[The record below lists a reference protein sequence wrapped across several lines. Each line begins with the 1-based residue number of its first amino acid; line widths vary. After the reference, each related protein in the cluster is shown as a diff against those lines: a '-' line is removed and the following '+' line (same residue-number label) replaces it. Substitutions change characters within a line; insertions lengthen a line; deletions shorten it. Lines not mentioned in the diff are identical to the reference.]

1 MNEDIYQM
9 IDTLHAR
16 LDDVRA
22 AVDSLESD
30 APGFAKR
37 LDKLDDSLYLLQLDL
52 EKHAKSP
59 LQENEPSPSAEEDN
73 VEQAPKA
80 SASESDEDNESFLSD
95 KAKDNLKDAGKTMA
109 GIYRDGK
116 EVVSELSGT
125 IQVQVVL
132 LHLSE
137 ANCFGANSAPRIW
150 HFRKERRPAVAF
162 LTCLELT
169 T

>member
-22 AVDSLESD
+22 AVGSLESD

-59 LQENEPSPSAEEDN
+59 LQENEFSPSAEEDN
-73 VEQAPKA
+73 VEQASKA
-80 SASESDEDNESFLSD
+80 SALESDEDNESFLSD

-125 IQVQVVL
+125 MNEIKGL
-132 LHLSE
+132 
-137 ANCFGANSAPRIW
+137 FK
-150 HFRKERRPAVAF
+150 FK
-162 LTCLELT
+162 
-169 T
+169 

>member
-22 AVDSLESD
+22 AVDSLDSD
-30 APGFAKR
+30 APGYAKR

-52 EKHAKSP
+52 EKHAESA
-59 LQENEPSPSAEEDN
+59 LQEEQPSLSVEEDDD
-73 VEQAPKA
+73 VEQVSKA
-80 SASESDEDNESFLSD
+80 SSPETDDEEGFLSD

-125 IQVQVVL
+125 MNEIKGL
-132 LHLSE
+132 
-137 ANCFGANSAPRIW
+137 FK
-150 HFRKERRPAVAF
+150 FK
-162 LTCLELT
+162 
-169 T
+169 

>member
-22 AVDSLESD
+22 AVDSLDSD
-30 APGFAKR
+30 APGYAKR

-52 EKHAKSP
+52 EKHAESV
-59 LQENEPSPSAEEDN
+59 LQEEEISSPAEKDDD
-73 VEQAPKA
+73 VEQVSKA
-80 SASESDEDNESFLSD
+80 SSSESDDEEGLLSD
-95 KAKDNLKDAGKTMA
+95 KAKGNLKDAGKTMA

-125 IQVQVVL
+125 MNEIKGL
-132 LHLSE
+132 
-137 ANCFGANSAPRIW
+137 FK
-150 HFRKERRPAVAF
+150 FK
-162 LTCLELT
+162 
-169 T
+169 

>member
-22 AVDSLESD
+22 AVDSLDSD
-30 APGFAKR
+30 APGYAKR

-52 EKHAKSP
+52 EKHAESA
-59 LQENEPSPSAEEDN
+59 LREEEPSSSAEEDDN
-73 VEQAPKA
+73 VEQASKT
-80 SASESDEDNESFLSD
+80 SASEADDEEGFLSD

-125 IQVQVVL
+125 M
-132 LHLSE
+132 
-137 ANCFGANSAPRIW
+137 N
-150 HFRKERRPAVAF
+150 
-162 LTCLELT
+162 ELRGLFKFK
-169 T
+169 

>member
-22 AVDSLESD
+22 AVDSLDSD
-30 APGFAKR
+30 APGYAKR

-52 EKHAKSP
+52 EKHAESA
-59 LQENEPSPSAEEDN
+59 LQEEQPSLSVEEDDD
-73 VEQAPKA
+73 VEQVSKA
-80 SASESDEDNESFLSD
+80 SSPETDDEEGFLSD

-125 IQVQVVL
+125 MNKIKGL
-132 LHLSE
+132 
-137 ANCFGANSAPRIW
+137 FK
-150 HFRKERRPAVAF
+150 FK
-162 LTCLELT
+162 
-169 T
+169 

>member
-22 AVDSLESD
+22 AVDSLDSD
-30 APGFAKR
+30 APGYAKR

-52 EKHAKSP
+52 EKHAESV
-59 LQENEPSPSAEEDN
+59 LQEEEISSPAEKDDD
-73 VEQAPKA
+73 VEQVSKVSSP
-80 SASESDEDNESFLSD
+80 ETDDEEGFLSD

-125 IQVQVVL
+125 MNEIKGL
-132 LHLSE
+132 
-137 ANCFGANSAPRIW
+137 FK
-150 HFRKERRPAVAF
+150 FK
-162 LTCLELT
+162 
-169 T
+169 

>member
-22 AVDSLESD
+22 AVDSLDSD
-30 APGFAKR
+30 APGYAKR

-52 EKHAKSP
+52 EKHAESA
-59 LQENEPSPSAEEDN
+59 LQEEQPGLSVEEDDD
-73 VEQAPKA
+73 VEQVSKA
-80 SASESDEDNESFLSD
+80 SSPETDDEEGFLSD

-125 IQVQVVL
+125 MNEIKGL
-132 LHLSE
+132 
-137 ANCFGANSAPRIW
+137 FK
-150 HFRKERRPAVAF
+150 FK
-162 LTCLELT
+162 
-169 T
+169 

>member
-22 AVDSLESD
+22 AVDSLESE
-30 APGFAKR
+30 APGYAKR

-52 EKHAKSP
+52 EKHIESP
-59 LQENEPSPSAEEDN
+59 LQENESNPSAEDD
-73 VEQAPKA
+73 VEQASKA
-80 SASESDEDNESFLSD
+80 SASESDEDSEGFLSD

-125 IQVQVVL
+125 MNEIKGL
-132 LHLSE
+132 
-137 ANCFGANSAPRIW
+137 FK
-150 HFRKERRPAVAF
+150 FK
-162 LTCLELT
+162 
-169 T
+169 

>member
-22 AVDSLESD
+22 AVDSLDSD
-30 APGFAKR
+30 APGYAKR
-37 LDKLDDSLYLLQLDL
+37 LDKIDDSLYLLHLDL
-52 EKHAKSP
+52 EKHAESV
-59 LQENEPSPSAEEDN
+59 LQEEQPSSPAEKDDD
-73 VEQAPKA
+73 VEQVSKA
-80 SASESDEDNESFLSD
+80 SSPETDDEEGFLSD

-125 IQVQVVL
+125 MNEIKGL
-132 LHLSE
+132 
-137 ANCFGANSAPRIW
+137 FK
-150 HFRKERRPAVAF
+150 FK
-162 LTCLELT
+162 
-169 T
+169 

>member
-22 AVDSLESD
+22 AVDSLDSD
-30 APGFAKR
+30 APGYAKR

-52 EKHAKSP
+52 EKHAESV
-59 LQENEPSPSAEEDN
+59 LQEEEISSPAEKDDD
-73 VEQAPKA
+73 VEQVSKA
-80 SASESDEDNESFLSD
+80 SSPETDDEEGFLSD

-125 IQVQVVL
+125 MNEIKGL
-132 LHLSE
+132 
-137 ANCFGANSAPRIW
+137 FK
-150 HFRKERRPAVAF
+150 FK
-162 LTCLELT
+162 
-169 T
+169 

>member
-16 LDDVRA
+16 LNDVRA

-30 APGFAKR
+30 ALGFAKR

-59 LQENEPSPSAEEDN
+59 LRENESSPSAEEDN
-73 VEQAPKA
+73 VEQASKA
-80 SASESDEDNESFLSD
+80 SALESDEDNESFLSD

-125 IQVQVVL
+125 MNEIKGL
-132 LHLSE
+132 
-137 ANCFGANSAPRIW
+137 FK
-150 HFRKERRPAVAF
+150 FK
-162 LTCLELT
+162 
-169 T
+169 

>member
-30 APGFAKR
+30 APGYAKR

-52 EKHAKSP
+52 EKHSESP
-59 LQENEPSPSAEEDN
+59 LRENESSPSTEDDD
-73 VEQAPKA
+73 VEQASKA
-80 SASESDEDNESFLSD
+80 SVSDSDEDSEGFLSD

-125 IQVQVVL
+125 MNEIKGL
-132 LHLSE
+132 
-137 ANCFGANSAPRIW
+137 FK
-150 HFRKERRPAVAF
+150 FK
-162 LTCLELT
+162 
-169 T
+169 

>member
-1 MNEDIYQM
+1 M

-22 AVDSLESD
+22 AVDSLDSD
-30 APGFAKR
+30 APGYAKR

-52 EKHAKSP
+52 EKHAESA
-59 LQENEPSPSAEEDN
+59 LQEEEPSSSAEEDDN
-73 VEQAPKA
+73 VEKA
-80 SASESDEDNESFLSD
+80 SKTSASEADDEEGFLSA

-125 IQVQVVL
+125 MNEIRGL
-132 LHLSE
+132 
-137 ANCFGANSAPRIW
+137 FK
-150 HFRKERRPAVAF
+150 FK
-162 LTCLELT
+162 
-169 T
+169 

>member
-22 AVDSLESD
+22 AVDSLDSD
-30 APGFAKR
+30 APGYAKR

-52 EKHAKSP
+52 EKHAESA
-59 LQENEPSPSAEEDN
+59 LQEEEPSSSAEEDDN
-73 VEQAPKA
+73 VEKASKA
-80 SASESDEDNESFLSD
+80 SASEADDEEGFLSD

-125 IQVQVVL
+125 MNEIRGL
-132 LHLSE
+132 
-137 ANCFGANSAPRIW
+137 FK
-150 HFRKERRPAVAF
+150 FK
-162 LTCLELT
+162 
-169 T
+169 

>member
-22 AVDSLESD
+22 AADSLESD
-30 APGFAKR
+30 APG

-125 IQVQVVL
+125 MNEIKGL
-132 LHLSE
+132 
-137 ANCFGANSAPRIW
+137 FK
-150 HFRKERRPAVAF
+150 FK
-162 LTCLELT
+162 
-169 T
+169 

>member
-22 AVDSLESD
+22 AVDSLGSD
-30 APGFAKR
+30 APGYAKR

-52 EKHAKSP
+52 EKHSEFP
-59 LQENEPSPSAEEDN
+59 LQENESSPSVEDDD
-73 VEQAPKA
+73 VEQASKA
-80 SASESDEDNESFLSD
+80 SASEADEDSEGFLSD
-95 KAKDNLKDAGKTMA
+95 KAKGNLKDAGKTMA

-125 IQVQVVL
+125 MNEIKGL
-132 LHLSE
+132 
-137 ANCFGANSAPRIW
+137 FK
-150 HFRKERRPAVAF
+150 FK
-162 LTCLELT
+162 
-169 T
+169 

>member
-22 AVDSLESD
+22 AVDSLDSD
-30 APGFAKR
+30 APGYAKR
-37 LDKLDDSLYLLQLDL
+37 LDKIDDSLYLLQLDL
-52 EKHAKSP
+52 EKHAESV
-59 LQENEPSPSAEEDN
+59 LQEEQPSSPAEKDDD
-73 VEQAPKA
+73 VEQVSKA
-80 SASESDEDNESFLSD
+80 SSPETDYEEGFLSD

-125 IQVQVVL
+125 MNEIKGL
-132 LHLSE
+132 
-137 ANCFGANSAPRIW
+137 FK
-150 HFRKERRPAVAF
+150 FK
-162 LTCLELT
+162 
-169 T
+169 

>member
-22 AVDSLESD
+22 AVDSLDSD
-30 APGFAKR
+30 APGYAKR

-52 EKHAKSP
+52 EKHAESV
-59 LQENEPSPSAEEDN
+59 LQEEEISSPAEEDDD
-73 VEQAPKA
+73 VEQVSKA
-80 SASESDEDNESFLSD
+80 SSPETDDEEGFLSD

-125 IQVQVVL
+125 MNEIKGL
-132 LHLSE
+132 
-137 ANCFGANSAPRIW
+137 FK
-150 HFRKERRPAVAF
+150 FK
-162 LTCLELT
+162 
-169 T
+169 

>member
-22 AVDSLESD
+22 AVDSLDSD
-30 APGFAKR
+30 APGYAKR

-52 EKHAKSP
+52 EKHAESA
-59 LQENEPSPSAEEDN
+59 LQEEEPSSSAEEDDN
-73 VEQAPKA
+73 VEKA
-80 SASESDEDNESFLSD
+80 SKASLSEADDEEGFLSD

-125 IQVQVVL
+125 MNEIRGL
-132 LHLSE
+132 
-137 ANCFGANSAPRIW
+137 FK
-150 HFRKERRPAVAF
+150 FK
-162 LTCLELT
+162 
-169 T
+169 